1 MNCTV
6 TCSMV
11 KEFIIGF
18 CSKTTD
24 SHNHYSRVVLTDGR
38 EKNTILK
45 VDEIGILINALSIDK
60 VSCSCYHLTHFKQ
73 IDKVI
78 TANFNGILAEE
89 IISNIFKERDFSP
102 E

>member
-1 MNCTV
+1 MNCNVST
-6 TCSMV
+6 SMV

-24 SHNHYSRVVLTDGR
+24 SHIHYSRVILTDGR

-45 VDEIGILINALSIDK
+45 VDEIGILINALSVDK
-60 VSCSCYHLTHFKQ
+60 VSCSCYQLTHFAQ
-73 IDKVI
+73 N
-78 TANFNGILAEE
+78 TANLNGILAEE
-89 IISNIFKERDFSP
+89 IISNIFKERDFIP